1 MSRIPNNIHVVYGL
15 SPDFGWSRA
24 TGYPDDADPFNL
36 FRYLTIKSA
45 YEVNK
50 PDNIFFYYQYEP
62 YGDLW
67 DAVQEYIT
75 PVRIEAPTEIFGNPI
90 KKYALKTDVIRL
102 QILIEE
108 GGIYLD
114 SDVLCVKPLTPFLNL
129 PGSEGGCVIGREG
142 MFDHKL
148 TNAILLAEKDSE
160 FCKIWLSGFQDFD
173 GVWGKHG
180 VMLPYHLSKQYPE
193 LVTVADHKKFTWPL
207 YHTAAMKWFYRGEGW
222 TPNADQGNMICDIG
236 GPLLSN
242 DSLEDSYCIHLWANH
257 NIIRE
262 FYKDWP
268 DSYQSAGTWP
278 NDWMTVDRIRQIDT
292 PFNILARPFVK
303 DL

>member
-1 MSRIPNNIHVVYGL
+1 
-15 SPDFGWSRA
+15 
-24 TGYPDDADPFNL
+24 
-36 FRYLTIKSA
+36 
-45 YEVNK
+45 
-50 PDNIFFYYQYEP
+50 
-62 YGDLW
+62 
-67 DAVQEYIT
+67 
-75 PVRIEAPTEIFGNPI
+75 
-90 KKYALKTDVIRL
+90 
-102 QILIEE
+102 
-108 GGIYLD
+108 
-114 SDVLCVKPLTPFLNL
+114 
-129 PGSEGGCVIGREG
+129 
-142 MFDHKL
+142 
-148 TNAILLAEKDSE
+148 
-160 FCKIWLSGFQDFD
+160 
-173 GVWGKHG
+173 
-180 VMLPYHLSKQYPE
+180 MLPYHLSKRYPE

-222 TPNADQGNMICDIG
+222 TPNADHGDVICDMG

-292 PFNILARPFVK
+292 PFNILARPFLK